1 MRIQKT
7 GESGF
12 AGHSSHLWCQQKAV
26 IGYLKNEIVLL
37 IMNSPSEFL
46 SGNPMGCF
54 LSRRRVYSD
63 LYRHLGNGCAFRQSA
78 DIGIEKRFFFNQ
90 SRSNPLKKF
99 SVFQKNVFGNPHIP
113 LEFRM
118 SHSLAARVHI
128 LGNMIKASLKI
139 TCCIIIVYAETENHL
154 EE

>member
-1 MRIQKT
+1 MACLFSIHFCERYCT
-7 GESGF
+7 LS
-12 AGHSSHLWCQQKAV
+12 LWCQQKAV

-113 LEFRM
+113 LEFRIF
-118 SHSLAARVHI
+118 SEV
-128 LGNMIKASLKI
+128 LGNFRVETSNNPNPRVAFSEIPSLI
-139 TCCIIIVYAETENHL
+139 
-154 EE
+154 